1 MVEESVDELRPSG
14 RERLLL
20 ATEACLNAGLEV
32 RVADICKS
40 ADVSAA
46 LIYKYFVDRDDLIA
60 EAYAG
65 IFKGLVASDLLAI
78 THFPSDLEELRIAIR
93 NQADQIFSAER
104 DVLRW
109 ARLEALAHARM
120 NPAIASRIEAS
131 RHELVSGL
139 ADAVM
144 KFDGVKMDRAGA
156 ETLAVIALGI
166 ILGAT
171 AMSPEQMDDD
181 QRSKIAEMWATM
193 VYSTLKNA
201 HS

>member
-1 MVEESVDELRPSG
+1 MAEGSVHVLRPVG

-20 ATEACLNAGLEV
+20 ATEACLNAGMEV
-32 RVADICKS
+32 RVADICKA

-60 EAYAG
+60 EAYAR

-78 THFPSDLEELRIAIR
+78 AHFPTDLEELRIAIS
-93 NQADQIFSAER
+93 NQATVIFSAER
-104 DVLRW
+104 DVVRW

-120 NPAIASRIEAS
+120 NPGIISRIETA

-144 KFDGVKMDRAGA
+144 KFDGVKMGRAEA
-156 ETLAVIALGI
+156 ETLSVIALGI

-171 AMSPEQMDDD
+171 AMSPERMDDE
-181 QRSKIAEMWATM
+181 QRSLIAEMWSTM
-193 VYSTLKNA
+193 VYTTLKNA
-201 HS
+201 QS

>member
-1 MVEESVDELRPSG
+1 MVEESVEVTRPSG

-20 ATEACLNAGLEV
+20 ATEACLSAGVEV

-60 EAYAG
+60 EAYAR

-78 THFPSDLEELRIAIR
+78 AHFPTDLEELRIAIR
-93 NQADQIFSAER
+93 GQADQIFSAER

-120 NPAIASRIEAS
+120 NPGITSRIEAS

-144 KFDGVKMDRAGA
+144 KFDGVKMDRAEA
-156 ETLAVIALGI
+156 ETLAVISLGI

-171 AMSPEQMDDD
+171 AMSPEKMDDY
-181 QRSKIAEMWATM
+181 QRSKIADMWAAM

-201 HS
+201 QS

>member
-1 MVEESVDELRPSG
+1 MAEATVRVPRPVG

-20 ATEACLNAGLEV
+20 ATEACLIAGLEP
-32 RVADICKS
+32 RVADICKA

-60 EAYAG
+60 EAYAR

-78 THFPSDLEELRIAIR
+78 AHFPTDLEELRIAIS
-93 NQADQIFSAER
+93 NQAKVIFSAER
-104 DVLRW
+104 DVVRW

-120 NPAIASRIEAS
+120 NPGIAGRIEAA

-144 KFDGVKMDRAGA
+144 KFDGVKMGRAEA
-156 ETLAVIALGI
+156 ETLSVIALGI

-171 AMSPEQMDDD
+171 AMSPERMDDE
-181 QRSKIAEMWATM
+181 QRALIAEMWSTM
-193 VYSTLKNA
+193 VYTTLKNA

>member
-1 MVEESVDELRPSG
+1 MVEESVDVPRPSG

-20 ATEACLNAGLEV
+20 ATEACLNAGVEV
-32 RVADICKS
+32 RVADICNS

-60 EAYAG
+60 EAYAR

-78 THFPSDLEELRIAIR
+78 THFPTDLEELRIAIR
-93 NQADQIFSAER
+93 DQADQIFSAER
-104 DVLRW
+104 DVLHW

-120 NPAIASRIEAS
+120 NPGITSRIEAS

-139 ADAVM
+139 ADGVM
-144 KFDGVKMDRAGA
+144 KFDGVKMDRAEA

-171 AMSPEQMDDD
+171 AMSPEKMDDD